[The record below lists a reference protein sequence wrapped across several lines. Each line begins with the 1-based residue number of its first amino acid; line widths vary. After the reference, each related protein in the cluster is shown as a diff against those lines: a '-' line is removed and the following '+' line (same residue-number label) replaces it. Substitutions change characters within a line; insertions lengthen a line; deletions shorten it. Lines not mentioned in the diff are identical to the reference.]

1 MALTLVSDELLLL
14 INNVWIL
21 LVSFAVAV
29 IAASIA
35 LLVPYS
41 WASLRPRNFPPGP
54 KPLPFIGNLNL
65 IPPSKAFTLFHEWT
79 KQYGPIIGLKFGP
92 ANVVIL
98 NNWKDV
104 QELLEKRGNIY
115 SSRPPNY
122 IANTLICPNNTH
134 ILFTPYNNAWKSLR
148 KAVQALFTPR
158 QLAVIAP
165 IQEAEATQTIFDILR
180 EPEKYYEH
188 IQRYTTAVILA
199 SVFGQRGERFDAPNV
214 QALYD
219 VQNRFTALLEPGA
232 APPVDGFPSLRYLPE
247 VLAPWKRRAREIQR
261 DQRALYFR
269 LYDATKE
276 RMRKGIRTGCFMEKL
291 IDEQEKNKLDDE
303 HTAYLGGNLM
313 EAGSDT
319 TSSMLLSFLLA
330 VLENP
335 DALRKAQADVDRV
348 CGAERSPNMHDLE
361 DLPYIEACMHEVW
374 PVSFIHNLY
383 KVSLILSLQVLRW
396 RPVAA
401 GGIPHM
407 LTQQDTYKN
416 YVFPAGT
423 MFFANTWAIS
433 HDESEYDAPNIFNP
447 DRWLDGNKFGTK
459 ASATMDMDAGEQRK
473 TSYGWGAGRRICSG
487 QKMAEVSLKIN
498 IAKMVW
504 AFDIQRDEGQGKQ
517 VDVSV
522 KTGYEGGFLVC
533 PKRFPV
539 KIKPRGKV
547 YEDVIRREFEA
558 LEGFYASLAA

>member
-1 MALTLVSDELLLL
+1 MALPLNYYELLPLL
-14 INNVWIL
+14 DNVWIL
-21 LVSFAVAV
+21 LVSFVVAI

-35 LLVPYS
+35 LLLPYS

-65 IPPSKAFTLFHEWT
+65 IPPSKAFTLFHKWT

-92 ANVVIL
+92 ANVVVL

-104 QELLEKRGNIY
+104 QELLEKRGTIY
-115 SSRPPNY
+115 SSRPANY

-134 ILFTPYNNAWKSLR
+134 ILFTPYNSAWKSLR
-148 KAVQALFTPR
+148 KAAQALFTPR
-158 QLAVIAP
+158 ELATIQP
-165 IQEAEATQTIFDILR
+165 IQEAEATQTLFDILR

-199 SVFGQRGERFDAPNV
+199 SVFGQRGERFDARNV
-214 QALYD
+214 QDLYD

-232 APPVDGFPSLRYLPE
+232 APPVDGMTFLRYLPE
-247 VLAPWKRRAREIQR
+247 IVAPWKRVAREIQR

-276 RMRKGIRTGCFMEKL
+276 RMRRGIRTGCFMEKL
-291 IDEQEKNKLDDE
+291 IDGQEKNKLDDE
-303 HTAYLGGNLM
+303 HTAYLGGSLM

-319 TSSMLLSFLLA
+319 TASMLLSFLLA
-330 VLENP
+330 VIENP

-348 CGAERSPNMHDLE
+348 CGVDRSPNMHDLE
-361 DLPYIEACMHEVW
+361 ELPYIEACMHE
-374 PVSFIHNLY
+374 I
-383 KVSLILSLQVLRW
+383 LRW

-423 MFFANTWAIS
+423 IFFANAWAIG
-433 HDESEYDAPNIFNP
+433 HDESEYDGPNGFNP

-459 ASATMDMDAGEQRK
+459 ASATMDMDSGEQRK

-487 QKMAEVSLKIN
+487 QKMAEASLKIN

-504 AFDIQRDEGQGKQ
+504 AFDIRRDEWQGRQ

-522 KTGYEGGFLVC
+522 ETGYEGGFLVS
-533 PKRFPV
+533 PKRFPAR
-539 KIKPRGKV
+539 IRPRGEV
-547 YEDVIRREFEA
+547 YEEVIRREFEG
-558 LEGFYASLAA
+558 LKGFYESLAA

>member
-1 MALTLVSDELLLL
+1 MALPLNKDELLSL
-14 INNVWIL
+14 IKNVWIL
-21 LVSFAVAV
+21 FVSFAVAV
-29 IAASIA
+29 IASSVA
-35 LLVPYS
+35 LVVPYS
-41 WASLRPRNFPPGP
+41 WASLRPRDFPPGP

-65 IPPSKAFTLFHEWT
+65 IPSSKTFTLFHKWT
-79 KQYGPIIGLKFGP
+79 KQYGPILGLKFGP

-98 NNWKDV
+98 NNWRDV
-104 QELLEKRGNIY
+104 QELLEKRGTIY

-134 ILFTPYNNAWKSLR
+134 ILFTPYNSAWKSLR
-148 KAVQALFTPR
+148 KAAQALFTPR
-158 QLAVIAP
+158 ELATIAP

-199 SVFGQRGERFDAPNV
+199 SVFGQRGEKFDARNV
-214 QALYD
+214 QDLYD

-232 APPVDGFPSLRYLPE
+232 APPVDGMTFLRYLPE
-247 VLAPWKRRAREIQR
+247 ILAPWKRVAREIQR

-269 LYDATKE
+269 LYDATNE
-276 RMRKGIRTGCFMEKL
+276 RMGRGIRTGCFMEKL
-291 IDEQEKNKLDDE
+291 IDEQEKNRLDDE
-303 HTAYLGGNLM
+303 HTAYLGGILM

-348 CGAERSPNMHDLE
+348 CGVERSPNMRDLE
-361 DLPYIEACMHEVW
+361 GFPYIEACMHE
-374 PVSFIHNLY
+374 I
-383 KVSLILSLQVLRW
+383 LRW

-423 MFFANTWAIS
+423 IFFANAWAIG
-433 HDESEYDAPNIFNP
+433 HDESEYDDPHIFNP
-447 DRWLDGNKFGTK
+447 DRWLDGNKLGTK
-459 ASATMDMDAGEQRK
+459 ASVAMGMDPGEQRK

-487 QKMAEVSLKIN
+487 QKMAEASLKIN

-504 AFDIQRDEGQGKQ
+504 AFDIERIEGVQ

-522 KTGYEGGFLVC
+522 ETGYEGGFLVC

-539 KIKPRGKV
+539 RIRPRGEV
-547 YEDVIRREFEA
+547 YEEVIWREFEA
-558 LEGFYASLAA
+558 LRGFYERLAA